1 MRDEETAPSRRETLQ
16 LTAASALAAAG
27 AATLSEARA
36 QGGPQIKPGNED
48 VFIVVDVQ
56 YDFLPGG
63 ALAVKEGDQVISPI
77 NALAKRFAH
86 VVQTQDW
93 HTPYHVSFA
102 SAHAGKKPF
111 EMTKLEYGDQ
121 VLWPDHCVQGTRGAM
136 ISDELQIPHAQ
147 LVIRKGYNKSIDS
160 YSGFKEADR
169 KTKTGLEG
177 YLKERGFKRV
187 FVAGLATD
195 FCVAWTALDAREA
208 GFETYVIEDASRGIN
223 TMGSLDAAWR
233 NMGQAGVKRITSAAV
248 G

>member
-1 MRDEETAPSRRETLQ
+1 MRDDDSAPTRRETLQ
-16 LTAASALAAAG
+16 LMAAG
-27 AATLSEARA
+27 AAAATGAAATTEARA
-36 QGGPQIKPGNED
+36 QGAATIKPAQDD

-63 ALAVKEGDQVISPI
+63 ALAVKDGDQVIQPI
-77 NALAKRFAH
+77 NALARRFAH
-86 VVQTQDW
+86 VVFTQDW
-93 HTPYHVSFA
+93 HTPGHISFA

-111 EMTKLEYGDQ
+111 ETTKLDYGEQ

-136 ISDELQIPHAQ
+136 ISDEVKIPHAE
-147 LVIRKGYNKSIDS
+147 LVIRKGYNKAIDS
-160 YSGFKEADR
+160 YSAFKEADR
-169 KTKTGLEG
+169 KTRTGLEG

-195 FCVAWTALDAREA
+195 FCVAWTALDARAA
-208 GFETYVIEDASRGIN
+208 GFDTFVIEDASRGIN

-233 NMGQAGVKRITSAAV
+233 NMASAGVQRITSAAV